1 MRSGLAPF
9 RGWLVGSR
17 LLGLM
22 ALACLLAPAVA
33 SSQAG
38 DMLAEAERLNRAIG
52 MLGSVTEKVVRHGA
66 DPVLV
71 VRGE

>member
-1 MRSGLAPF
+1 VSTLTLEGPAATEIIAYGQSAPRAMIAMSTHGRSGV
-9 RGWLVGSR
+9 RRW
-17 LLGLM
+17 
-22 ALACLLAPAVA
+22 
-33 SSQAG
+33 
-38 DMLAEAERLNRAIG
+38 